1 MSMYFTKNDFNL
13 QQFYYK
19 IYLWNK
25 STLFDV
31 YEISIPSEWHL
42 ICFFLWRILN
52 GFPYQPGQIITN

>member
-31 YEISIPSEWHL
+31 YEISIPPEWHL
-42 ICFFLWRILN
+42 MCFLCEEFQTGFLINLVK
-52 GFPYQPGQIITN
+52 